1 MKNRKRLVSILAG
14 IMAAILV
21 LSLLVSILPVAAFA
35 KSSKEIKDE
44 INALKGDRSAIWAQL
59 EALEGEQN
67 ANWESIEDMVAQKNN
82 IDQQIGL
89 LYTEIENINA
99 QIRSYSELIAANQEE
114 LDAAEARLAEL
125 NEKNKERI
133 QAMEEEGEIS
143 YWSVIFKAKSFT
155 DLMDRLNMMGEIN
168 EADQRRMNELS
179 EAATA
184 VAQAREALATEKAA
198 LEESRVALKESQAVL
213 DEKRAQADEL
223 LAQLNADKRALDQM
237 EADYEADE
245 AALSA
250 EIAAAEVELTK
261 ALKAEEEARRKE
273 EEERKRKEEEE
284 RKRREEE
291 EKKKQEEG
299 SKNPGNDSSNNGGSN
314 NGGSNNGGSNNDTGD
329 TGNSGGSGAVAGESW
344 GRPCSWRKLTSP
356 YGYRIHPTLGYR
368 KFHNGVDLANDQGT
382 PIYAARSGK
391 VTVATYGGTYGYY
404 VTINHGDGY
413 SSLYA
418 HMTHYRVSKGQT
430 VKKGQ
435 LIGYMGSTGR
445 STGPH
450 LHFSIFYNGSTVN
463 PMNYI

>member
-1 MKNRKRLVSILAG
+1 MKNRNRLVSILAG
-14 IMAAILV
+14 LMAVIML
-21 LSLLVSILPVAAFA
+21 LSLLVGILPVSASA

-44 INALKGDRSAIWAQL
+44 IKELKGDQSAIWAQL
-59 EALEGEQN
+59 DALKGEQD
-67 ANWESIEDMVAQKNN
+67 ANWESIEEMVEHKNN

-89 LYTEIENINA
+89 LYTEIENINT

-114 LDAAEARLAEL
+114 LDAAEAKLTEL

-143 YWSVIFKAKSFT
+143 YWSVLFKAKSFT
-155 DLMDRLNMMGEIN
+155 DLIDRLNMMTEIH
-168 EADQRRMNELS
+168 EADQRRMSELS
-179 EAATA
+179 EAAAA
-184 VAQAREALATEKAA
+184 VAEARSALATEKTA
-198 LEESRVALKESQAVL
+198 LEESRVALKESQTEL
-213 DEKRAQADEL
+213 DAKRAEADAL
-223 LAQLNADKRALDQM
+223 LAELNQDKRALDAM
-237 EADYEADE
+237 EADYEAEE

-250 EIAAAEVELTK
+250 QIAAAEVEYTK
-261 ALKAEEEARRKE
+261 ALKAEEEARRKA

-284 RKRREEE
+284 
-291 EKKKQEEG
+291 KKKQEAAN
-299 SKNPGNDSSNNGGSN
+299 KKPGNGGSN
-314 NGGSNNGGSNNDTGD
+314 NGGSNSGGSNDGGSSGGSNDG
-329 TGNSGGSGAVAGESW
+329 GSSGGSGFVSGESW
-344 GRPCSWRKLTSP
+344 RRPCSWIKLTSP
-356 YGYRIHPTLGYR
+356 YGYRTHPTTGQW
-368 KFHNGVDLANDQGT
+368 KFHNGVDLANNQGT

-418 HMTHYRVSKGQT
+418 HMTHYTVSKGQT

-435 LIGYMGSTGR
+435 IIGYMGSTGR

-450 LHFSIFYNGSTVN
+450 LHFSIFYNGSSVN

>member
-14 IMAAILV
+14 IMAAVML
-21 LSLLVSILPVAAFA
+21 LTLLVGILPVSASA

-44 INALKGDRSAIWAQL
+44 INALKGDRTAIWAQL
-59 EALEGEQN
+59 EALKGEQN
-67 ANWESIEDMVAQKNN
+67 ANWESIEEMVEQKNN

-99 QIRSYSELIAANQEE
+99 QIRGYTELIAANQEE
-114 LDAAEARLAEL
+114 LDAAEAKLADL
-125 NEKNKERI
+125 SEKNKERI

-155 DLMDRLNMMGEIN
+155 DLIDRLNMMEEIHA
-168 EADQRRMNELS
+168 ADQRRMNELS

-184 VAQAREALATEKAA
+184 VAEAREALATEKAA
-198 LEESRVALKESQAVL
+198 LEESRQALKDSQAEL
-213 DEKRAQADEL
+213 DAKRAEADAL
-223 LAQLNADKRALDQM
+223 LAELNADKRALDQM
-237 EADYEADE
+237 EADYEAEE
-245 AALSA
+245 ATLSA
-250 EIAAAEVELTK
+250 EIAAAEVEYTK
-261 ALKAEEEARRKE
+261 ALKAEEEARRKA

-284 RKRREEE
+284 RK
-291 EKKKQEEG
+291 KQEAANQKP
-299 SKNPGNDSSNNGGSN
+299 SDGGSDSGSS
-314 NGGSNNGGSNNDTGD
+314 GGSSDSGS
-329 TGNSGGSGAVAGESW
+329 SGGSGAVANESW
-344 GRPCSWRKLTSP
+344 ARPCSWRKLTSP

-418 HMTHYRVSKGQT
+418 HMTHYVVHKGDT

-450 LHFSIFYNGSTVN
+450 LHFSIFYNGSSVN

>member
-1 MKNRKRLVSILAG
+1 MNKRNRLVSILAG
-14 IMAAILV
+14 LMAAVML
-21 LSLLVSILPVAAFA
+21 LGLLVGILPVHASA
-35 KSSKEIKDE
+35 KSSKEIKE
-44 INALKGDRSAIWAQL
+44 QINALKGDQSAIWAQL
-59 EALEGEQN
+59 DELKGEQD
-67 ANWESIEDMVAQKNN
+67 ANWESIEEMVEHKNN

-89 LYTEIENINA
+89 LYTEIENINS

-114 LDAAEARLAEL
+114 LDAAEAKLAEL

-143 YWSVIFKAKSFT
+143 YWSVLFKAKSFT
-155 DLMDRLNMMGEIN
+155 DLIDRLNMMAEIHA
-168 EADQRRMNELS
+168 ADQRRMAELS

-184 VAQAREALATEKAA
+184 VAQAREALETEKTA
-198 LEESRVALKESQAVL
+198 LETSRQELKDSQADL
-213 DEKRAQADEL
+213 DAKRAEADAL
-223 LAQLNADKRALDQM
+223 LAELNEDKRALDAI
-237 EADYEADE
+237 EADYEAEE

-250 EIAAAEVELTK
+250 QIAAAEVEYTK
-261 ALKAEEEARRKE
+261 ALKAEEEARRKA

-291 EKKKQEEG
+291 EKKKQEEAN
-299 SKNPGNDSSNNGGSN
+299 KKPGNGGSGN
-314 NGGSNNGGSNNDTGD
+314 SGSGNTGGDS
-329 TGNSGGSGAVAGESW
+329 GNSGGSGAVAGEKW
-344 GRPCSWRKLTSP
+344 GRPCSWVKLTSP

-368 KFHNGVDLANDQGT
+368 KFHNGVDLANSQGT
-382 PIYAARSGK
+382 PIRAARSGK

-418 HMTHYRVSKGQT
+418 HMTHYIVSKGQSVT
-430 VKKGQ
+430 KGQ
-435 LIGYMGSTGR
+435 VIGYMGSTGR

-450 LHFSIFYNGSTVN
+450 LHFSIFYNGSSVN

>member
-1 MKNRKRLVSILAG
+1 MRNRKRLVSILAG
-14 IMAAILV
+14 LLAASML
-21 LSLLVSILPVAAFA
+21 LALLVGVLPVSASA
-35 KSSKEIKDE
+35 KSSSQIKEE
-44 INALKGDRSAIWAQL
+44 ISDLKGDRSEIWAQL
-59 EALEGEQN
+59 EELQSQQDAT
-67 ANWESIEDMVAQKNN
+67 WESIEEMVEQKNN

-99 QIRSYSELIAANQEE
+99 QIRSYTELIAANQEE

-155 DLMDRLNMMGEIN
+155 DLIDRLNMMEEIN
-168 EADQRRMNELS
+168 RADKRRMNELS
-179 EAATA
+179 EAAQA
-184 VAQAREALATEKAA
+184 VNEARAALETEKAA
-198 LEESRVALKESQAVL
+198 LEESRVELKESQTVL
-213 DEKRAQADEL
+213 DEKRAEADAL
-223 LAQLNADKRALDQM
+223 LAELNADKRALDQM
-237 EADYEADE
+237 EADYEAEE
-245 AALSA
+245 AKLSA
-250 EIAAAEVELTK
+250 EIAAAEVEYTK
-261 ALKAEEEARRKE
+261 ALKAEEEARRKA

-284 RKRREEE
+284 
-291 EKKKQEEG
+291 KKKQEEAN
-299 SKNPGNDSSNNGGSN
+299 K
-314 NGGSNNGGSNNDTGD
+314 
-329 TGNSGGSGAVAGESW
+329 GSGSSGSSGNTGSSDSGSSSKEGW

-356 YGYRIHPTLGYR
+356 YGYRNHPTTGQY
-368 KFHNGVDLANDQGT
+368 KFHNGVDLANSQGT
-382 PIYAARSGK
+382 PIYAVRSGK

-418 HMTHYRVSKGQT
+418 HMTHYVVSKGDT

-450 LHFSIFYNGSTVN
+450 LHFSIFYNGSSVN
-463 PMNYI
+463 PMQYIG